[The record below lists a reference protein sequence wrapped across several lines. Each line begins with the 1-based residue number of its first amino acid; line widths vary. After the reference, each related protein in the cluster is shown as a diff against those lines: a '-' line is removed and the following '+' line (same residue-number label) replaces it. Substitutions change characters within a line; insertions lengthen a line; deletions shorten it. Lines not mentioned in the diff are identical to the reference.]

1 MLFRKALNTSGN
13 RKFSI
18 SKENRLL
25 CFAKNEEE
33 DEIGNESNESR
44 KEENPLEAISDISDS
59 IRGKAGILTP
69 QEIEEMLKHPSSL
82 LALLEYDNEDL
93 RIEVEQEMR
102 LKNPEYYGSESD
114 ESLLPIYEILR
125 FLKSDQGESK
135 AEEIE
140 EKAVERLQ
148 TSTDSLMQFSNRLET
163 TLKDIKDIEE
173 SLRPDQSGIRIGNI
187 DIERLKQIESKI
199 LKVCLL
205 KGLKIGKANLND
217 WINGRYDSWK
227 PTKDEIE
234 ETLNYITEN
243 NRPLPKKFEIDTSET
258 SDPDLWKKYEELRL
272 ESSDAEAALKDN
284 GVLSKMFSSAKRAI
298 TRRRNARMR
307 LDENTSTEEEVSY
320 SSQDLSEQ
328 ISALETDILESRK
341 MILAQ
346 IQEKAEELYR
356 PLKEEI
362 GNRFEDTSSENVL
375 DEFGMSQSLL
385 AGTAVAGALQQL
397 ENILFTPTSTD
408 SDEFPYFARLAI
420 QDLEDMESS
429 NILET
434 QLNEARAAH
443 KDTISWTKYLNGADT
458 ISNALEILNAGG
470 GENIVLNEMSAEAR
484 EFLNDILPRIAR
496 IAKGTATDEDF
507 NFIEQEIPN
516 GDKRSQF
523 ALMLE
528 ALTNESLRA
537 KLETVSAEDK
547 IKTPFSAEELEKIE
561 AEFAEVKEQLDSGVV
576 QEALNHP
583 NCRVLHIGNEGM
595 NQHFGNVETAI
606 ISMKNGT
613 ETEEAFKYARDT
625 INRLKQTSEL
635 LTGIS
640 YPSFIVREKVAPEV
654 GTVGYYSRK
663 NGNIII
669 FPEEIE
675 RSTRTEEEVIH
686 HEKGHAILDIL
697 TRQTGLFA
705 GIHLRTANLLSETI
719 PSDQAEDKQDTFR
732 ALLHNQADRWGVSKN
747 KDIIKKRIELE
758 ESNPEKAK
766 QRTEEEFEIML
777 MDELICKFAD
787 WNEGI
792 SKSATAEEIVLFKHV
807 FNEMKPDGESK
818 ISEELLNT
826 SELADEKLYLQLDDD
841 GNPIPGTEDND
852 DGSGSAIESMRNVDV
867 FGELR
872 MLRNDTEKIK
882 EFWKAF
888 PSYKSQLVPAYDNYN
903 EISKEIEEKM
913 QKGEVSEQDAVRSIT
928 KVKEHLKHVLEELD
942 DIKYNKSSVADAA
955 MTGRQGWNKLFDR
968 VQFMSLKDVWMTIK
982 NGAEDIKRVWER
994 RGAAKQAQFGLGI
1007 TKWIPEWVPYL
1018 GRMQN
1023 EFLRRDKDAETK
1035 EVNEWKE
1042 KFSEVDSL
1050 DLQKQLRHANNPDQ
1064 IKAIFFVLT
1073 ERGRLD
1079 WNDSDMWKTLNR
1091 LSQYSMPIGVCKT
1104 DDVLR
1109 DKWLQKLISE
1119 IWDDKDLY
1127 TSWRQTND
1135 SATDTGKKS
1144 FTPMV
1149 DQLANVGDHLNGE
1162 LKNQLILY
1170 DEWKKTGESSPELNP
1185 HLYEEILDYS
1195 MRNGKM
1201 TMEGKL
1207 YYLIQGVATGIL
1219 SIDRLR
1225 TLAGEKGGV
1234 LNMYPWLD
1242 YFYKKNNSLT
1252 EVQALAHRLT
1262 EPDKGPY
1269 EYGQKTTLWLHLENM
1284 RTESTRQRISKA
1296 ISGGRAEEL
1305 DHEDIPTLVSQ
1316 ANHKDIERMTGMISG
1331 TREKLSPEA
1340 VKNTY
1345 TGFGTKF
1352 KIMAMLL
1359 EYEEKEGVKAFTE
1372 KDLHDTVKSIVA
1384 YIHMDNVFTRNA
1396 SSKDKSTLT
1405 WDEMDNLSGPSTSTL
1420 TVSDYRTPQ
1429 NSFVADIMRSNELD
1443 NIEWDDFEGITKE
1456 DVIRGEGL
1464 DDKSVSRKSFKEKE
1478 QIDRSSIMIN
1488 SLYDKLE
1495 AALME
1500 KPELVKKMLRK
1511 YAHQFN
1517 EENYCSGVG
1526 VDPKGQYLNYEVM
1539 KSFMGGK

>member
-507 NFIEQEIPN
+507 N
-516 GDKRSQF
+516 
-523 ALMLE
+523 
-528 ALTNESLRA
+528 
-537 KLETVSAEDK
+537 
-547 IKTPFSAEELEKIE
+547 
-561 AEFAEVKEQLDSGVV
+561 
-576 QEALNHP
+576 
-583 NCRVLHIGNEGM
+583 
-595 NQHFGNVETAI
+595 
-606 ISMKNGT
+606 
-613 ETEEAFKYARDT
+613 
-625 INRLKQTSEL
+625 
-635 LTGIS
+635 
-640 YPSFIVREKVAPEV
+640 
-654 GTVGYYSRK
+654 
-663 NGNIII
+663 
-669 FPEEIE
+669 
-675 RSTRTEEEVIH
+675 
-686 HEKGHAILDIL
+686 
-697 TRQTGLFA
+697 
-705 GIHLRTANLLSETI
+705 
-719 PSDQAEDKQDTFR
+719 
-732 ALLHNQADRWGVSKN
+732 
-747 KDIIKKRIELE
+747 
-758 ESNPEKAK
+758 
-766 QRTEEEFEIML
+766 
-777 MDELICKFAD
+777 
-787 WNEGI
+787 
-792 SKSATAEEIVLFKHV
+792 
-807 FNEMKPDGESK
+807 
-818 ISEELLNT
+818 
-826 SELADEKLYLQLDDD
+826 
-841 GNPIPGTEDND
+841 
-852 DGSGSAIESMRNVDV
+852 
-867 FGELR
+867 
-872 MLRNDTEKIK
+872 
-882 EFWKAF
+882 
-888 PSYKSQLVPAYDNYN
+888 
-903 EISKEIEEKM
+903 
-913 QKGEVSEQDAVRSIT
+913 
-928 KVKEHLKHVLEELD
+928 
-942 DIKYNKSSVADAA
+942 
-955 MTGRQGWNKLFDR
+955 
-968 VQFMSLKDVWMTIK
+968 
-982 NGAEDIKRVWER
+982 
-994 RGAAKQAQFGLGI
+994 
-1007 TKWIPEWVPYL
+1007 
-1018 GRMQN
+1018 
-1023 EFLRRDKDAETK
+1023 
-1035 EVNEWKE
+1035 
-1042 KFSEVDSL
+1042 
-1050 DLQKQLRHANNPDQ
+1050 
-1064 IKAIFFVLT
+1064 
-1073 ERGRLD
+1073 
-1079 WNDSDMWKTLNR
+1079 
-1091 LSQYSMPIGVCKT
+1091 
-1104 DDVLR
+1104 
-1109 DKWLQKLISE
+1109 
-1119 IWDDKDLY
+1119 
-1127 TSWRQTND
+1127 
-1135 SATDTGKKS
+1135 
-1144 FTPMV
+1144 
-1149 DQLANVGDHLNGE
+1149 
-1162 LKNQLILY
+1162 
-1170 DEWKKTGESSPELNP
+1170 
-1185 HLYEEILDYS
+1185 
-1195 MRNGKM
+1195 
-1201 TMEGKL
+1201 
-1207 YYLIQGVATGIL
+1207 
-1219 SIDRLR
+1219 
-1225 TLAGEKGGV
+1225 
-1234 LNMYPWLD
+1234 
-1242 YFYKKNNSLT
+1242 
-1252 EVQALAHRLT
+1252 
-1262 EPDKGPY
+1262 
-1269 EYGQKTTLWLHLENM
+1269 
-1284 RTESTRQRISKA
+1284 
-1296 ISGGRAEEL
+1296 
-1305 DHEDIPTLVSQ
+1305 
-1316 ANHKDIERMTGMISG
+1316 
-1331 TREKLSPEA
+1331 
-1340 VKNTY
+1340 
-1345 TGFGTKF
+1345 
-1352 KIMAMLL
+1352 
-1359 EYEEKEGVKAFTE
+1359 
-1372 KDLHDTVKSIVA
+1372 
-1384 YIHMDNVFTRNA
+1384 
-1396 SSKDKSTLT
+1396 
-1405 WDEMDNLSGPSTSTL
+1405 
-1420 TVSDYRTPQ
+1420 
-1429 NSFVADIMRSNELD
+1429 
-1443 NIEWDDFEGITKE
+1443 
-1456 DVIRGEGL
+1456 
-1464 DDKSVSRKSFKEKE
+1464 
-1478 QIDRSSIMIN
+1478 
-1488 SLYDKLE
+1488 
-1495 AALME
+1495 
-1500 KPELVKKMLRK
+1500 
-1511 YAHQFN
+1511 
-1517 EENYCSGVG
+1517 
-1526 VDPKGQYLNYEVM
+1526 
-1539 KSFMGGK
+1539 